1 MKEFWVDKEFW
12 KDTGN
17 RMAWTFAQAML
28 GCMSVGQAL
37 TEIKWVHALSI
48 SAVAAL
54 ISFFKQIVKYSHN
67 GVELM
72 TGAILAREMT
82 QLHDYPADT
91 TEEPEDSWINE
102 ENETN
107 IPSEV
112 NEDGE
117 E

>member
-1 MKEFWVDKEFW
+1 MDKEFW

-17 RMAWTFAQAML
+17 RMAWTFAEAML

-37 TEIKWVHALSI
+37 AEINWVHALSI

-67 GVELM
+67 GVELK
-72 TGAILAREMT
+72 TGAIIAGEMT

-91 TEEPEDSWINE
+91 AEEPEDAE
-102 ENETN
+102 V
-107 IPSEV
+107 SESED
-112 NEDGE
+112 EDGE